1 MQHGLNFKYSFI
13 IQFFVYLN
21 MFYLLIKKNI
31 TYLILLMLLMSSVN
45 VLSQK
50 ENKLNVGNIFSKND
64 LDHDIKEK
72 INILK
77 YSDPNSAISFCLQ
90 ALEDNIPLGPSPLT
104 LYLYSTLGELYQ
116 KKNLPGLALSYL
128 EDAMYEYILIRNNR
142 IDFANSQ
149 PLQQP
154 WLTINIGNIFFDQH
168 QYEKS
173 LNKYK
178 LSEKLFLE
186 IDSILPRV
194 RGLST
199 TYNNIALV
207 HIELGNYNL
216 ALNNINRALDLRKKY
231 NFNFA
236 DIGHSFKSLCELYF
250 IWNMPEKGNE
260 FLFTTDSLN
269 NLVQD
274 QNNNK
279 YKAND
284 DLYFKFSSNYVGNC
298 HEYKGDYLFNQ
309 ESYLLA
315 LESYEKAS
323 TYYRD
328 FTFQKVNLI
337 NKKANVFY
345 MLSQYKNCLKYLE
358 ECIIISKEQNLQ
370 NQIEIS
376 LELKIKALS
385 KLGMLNKM
393 EESIEEILKS
403 KDYTYSIQISQ
414 LLSGIEAKN
423 EILIKKREIEYEK
436 NLKFK
441 IILFSIIVILIL
453 GFAASYFLSRKVYLD
468 KQMIIA
474 NQNEKLAVSEL
485 EHKKRELAAIST
497 NIVQENEQFSN
508 ILKDLK
514 YHTSLLNLEKDRISF
529 SPLINSIKRI
539 LSEKRKDDL
548 YSDQFNAAYPGY
560 LEYLTRTYT
569 DLTTADLK
577 LCTFLRMNLNTKE
590 MADIMGLSVRSVE
603 SRRYRLRKKLK
614 LSNEEDLVSNLISLK
629 Y

>member
-31 TYLILLMLLMSSVN
+31 TYLILLMILMSSVN

-323 TYYRD
+323 TYYGD

-560 LEYLTRTYT
+560 LEYLTRTFT
-569 DLTTADLK
+569 ELTTADLK